1 MLETDSNSLS
11 NKSAKFRFNI
21 QRTEITTVRASPYSQ
36 MKRERRNI
44 QVRPLTLLCAF
55 QMGQPRPLLTS
66 LSMPSQLRCYE
77 WKKN

>member
-44 QVRPLTLLCAF
+44 QVRPLTL
-55 QMGQPRPLLTS
+55 
-66 LSMPSQLRCYE
+66 
-77 WKKN
+77 